1 MLKNHS
7 ESILKIY
14 LFYRL
19 NYIDSSNTGTK
30 WSRLQIE
37 RISLPLFY
45 NMQVKLQK
53 RLFSLCM
60 MMEKCG
66 GNIAIQIIYEIN
78 QLTTNYFMFRWSK
91 QSPKLLTEINLS
103 SLFYLFF
110 LFLFYFFICSE
121 FCHTLKWKGLGF
133 TCLPHPDPP
142 LLK

>member
-53 RLFSLCM
+53 RLFSLCR

-103 SLFYLFF
+103 SLFYLFI
-110 LFLFYFFICSE
+110 LFYFIFLFVVNFVIHWNE
-121 FCHTLKWKGLGF
+121 KALGSHVF
-133 TCLPHPDPP
+133 PIPIP
-142 LLK
+142 LF

>member
-103 SLFYLFF
+103 SLFYLFI
-110 LFLFYFFICSE
+110 LFYFIFLFVVNFGIHWNE
-121 FCHTLKWKGLGF
+121 KALGSHVF
-133 TCLPHPDPP
+133 PIPIHLF
-142 LLK
+142 